1 MFTYEEGEVAL
12 QVQKKKASEWKPF
25 KFPLR
30 SSNFYS
36 KLVERKRFLTQLN
49 VHYEC
54 KGMGNAKVSKCDGIT
69 VFCFIAKVKC
79 DRILQVRHF

>member
-1 MFTYEEGEVAL
+1 MLFDFEEEEVAL
-12 QVQKKKASEWKPF
+12 QVQKKEASEWKPF

-30 SSNFYS
+30 SSNFDS

-54 KGMGNAKVSKCDGIT
+54 KGMGNAKVSKCDCIT
-69 VFCFIAKVKC
+69 VFVL
-79 DRILQVRHF
+79 LQK